1 MRREAYSVQ
10 RTATPCLRCTHN
22 ARRTTQHAGFTLI
35 ELVIGMAV
43 LITALLGLLGVFIGI
58 HALNESARNQTIATH
73 LADRVMEEIRN
84 SNVPSEVRPNAQA
97 ADDSAWVAWAAAHLL
112 PLSDANL
119 TSSSVDVDPPFE
131 GNESEPP
138 WSTTADPLRIQV
150 RVNWV
155 ERGGRN
161 RVTYVESL
169 ITQRN

>member
-1 MRREAYSVQ
+1 MHSRR
-10 RTATPCLRCTHN
+10 
-22 ARRTTQHAGFTLI
+22 GFTLI
-35 ELVIGMAV
+35 ELVIGIAV
-43 LITALLGLLGVFIGI
+43 LITALLGLLGVFVGI

-84 SNVPSEVRPNAQA
+84 SDFATEIQPNAQA
-97 ADDSAWVAWAAAHLL
+97 ATDANWVAWAAAHN
-112 PLSDANL
+112 LSLTDANL
-119 TSSSVDVDPPFE
+119 TNVSVDFDPPFE
-131 GNESEPP
+131 GGEPET

-169 ITQRN
+169 VTKRN